1 MPEPTAQ
8 TVSGLNLPNFLTVLR
23 FLLVPLILLALLSPG
38 LGWQLLG
45 TALFILAA
53 LTDTFDGRIARRR
66 RQVTQ
71 FGKFADPLADKL
83 LTLTMFAIIVLHPAF
98 ASVRTWLAAWV
109 VLIAVR
115 EIGITGLRIWA
126 LRKGSSV
133 VTSLWG
139 KVKTTAQLIAIIATL
154 ALLDFRVVAQHV
166 PAVASVY
173 PGDAFAAV
181 TVNLLVFVC
190 MVLTVV
196 SGILY
201 LVHNRL
207 EPRDAGEMP

>member
-1 MPEPTAQ
+1 MPEPTPQ

-23 FLLVPLILLALLSPG
+23 LVLVPLILSALLSTG

-83 LTLTMFAIIVLHPAF
+83 LTLTMFTVIVLHPAF
-98 ASVRTWLAAWV
+98 IAVRSWLAVWV
-109 VLIAVR
+109 ILIAVR
-115 EIGITGLRIWA
+115 EVGITILRIWA
-126 LRKGSSV
+126 ISRGTAV
-133 VTSLWG
+133 ITSLWG

-154 ALLDFRVVAQHV
+154 ALLDFRAFAREV
-166 PAVASVY
+166 PAVAPFY
-173 PGDAFAAV
+173 PGDLVAAY
-181 TVNLLVFVC
+181 TVHALVFLC
-190 MVLTVV
+190 MALTVV
-196 SGILY
+196 SGVRY
-201 LVHNRL
+201 LIQNRY
-207 EPRDAGEMP
+207 EPRKAGEMP